1 VLSRNVVSLERF
13 VAPLHQGVEGGL
25 DDVVLVE
32 VGSIDAGASLLH
44 ACRFH
49 SKVTKMCWHVNRT
62 RVERSYSK
70 QQKLDCPFWQTE
82 WSNLSGSTIVRGAA
96 RL

>member
-49 SKVTKMCWHVNRT
+49 SKVTKMC
-62 RVERSYSK
+62 
-70 QQKLDCPFWQTE
+70 
-82 WSNLSGSTIVRGAA
+82 
-96 RL
+96 

>member
-32 VGSIDAGASLLH
+32 VGSIDAEASLLH

-49 SKVTKMCWHVNRT
+49 SKVTKMC
-62 RVERSYSK
+62 
-70 QQKLDCPFWQTE
+70 
-82 WSNLSGSTIVRGAA
+82 
-96 RL
+96 